1 MILIDTRVFVWMVS
15 DPERLSAPARRAIE
29 KSSDSLAVSAVCAWE
44 VASLHRGGGLILPL
58 APHEFMRRALER
70 HGVLEIPISGVVA
83 MEAVALTASGVSPL
97 QKILLAEAM
106 RQQCAIVSDS
116 AEMAQQEKVSVIW

>member
-1 MILIDTRVFVWMVS
+1 
-15 DPERLSAPARRAIE
+15 
-29 KSSDSLAVSAVCAWE
+29 
-44 VASLHRGGGLILPL
+44 
-58 APHEFMRRALER
+58 
-70 HGVLEIPISGVVA
+70 
-83 MEAVALTASGVSPL
+83 L